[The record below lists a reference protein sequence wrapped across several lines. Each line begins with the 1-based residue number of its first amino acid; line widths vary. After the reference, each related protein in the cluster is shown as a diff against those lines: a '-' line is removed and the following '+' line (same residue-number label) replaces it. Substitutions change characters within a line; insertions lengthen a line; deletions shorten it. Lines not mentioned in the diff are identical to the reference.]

1 MSWFENSTNRMIQH
15 RLGTTYQM
23 SLLLELFLALLS
35 FVLLA
40 DRVSSMSFFFG
51 IAAVLV
57 AARIIFLYA
66 VMSLGI
72 ETRIVYGIMLL
83 LQALITTI
91 LFFTASI
98 FISKKESTAK
108 HRTTGGPS
116 SAEARGSRSRE
127 RTITTCTFL
136 RRNSPI

>member
-1 MSWFENSTNRMIQH
+1 
-15 RLGTTYQM
+15 
-23 SLLLELFLALLS
+23 
-35 FVLLA
+35 LA
-40 DRVSSMSFFFG
+40 DQVSSMSVFFG

-98 FISKKESTAK
+98 FIFVIVSILIVA
-108 HRTTGGPS
+108 
-116 SAEARGSRSRE
+116 
-127 RTITTCTFL
+127 L
-136 RRNSPI
+136 LPILTYMFCRKMAWFDK

>member
-1 MSWFENSTNRMIQH
+1 MSWFEKSTNRMIQH

-72 ETRIVYGIMLL
+72 ETRIVYVIMLL

-98 FISKKESTAK
+98 FIFVIVSILIVAL
-108 HRTTGGPS
+108 
-116 SAEARGSRSRE
+116 
-127 RTITTCTFL
+127 F
-136 RRNSPI
+136 PILTYMFCRKMAWIDK

>member
-1 MSWFENSTNRMIQH
+1 MSWFEKSTNRMIQH

-23 SLLLELFLALLS
+23 SLLLELFLAFLS

-51 IAAVLV
+51 IVAVLV

-98 FISKKESTAK
+98 FIFVIVSILIVAL
-108 HRTTGGPS
+108 
-116 SAEARGSRSRE
+116 
-127 RTITTCTFL
+127 F
-136 RRNSPI
+136 PILTYMFCRKMAWFDK